1 MAKPDVAHK
10 TVAFD
15 RAWWG
20 ARVPDAAA
28 TALVTPRN
36 RAEKVKRSVEFILH
50 AQQLP
55 PTDM

>member
-1 MAKPDVAHK
+1 VAKPDVAHK

-36 RAEKVKRSVEFILH
+36 RAEKVKRGVFGKR
-50 AQQLP
+50 QFY
-55 PTDM
+55 